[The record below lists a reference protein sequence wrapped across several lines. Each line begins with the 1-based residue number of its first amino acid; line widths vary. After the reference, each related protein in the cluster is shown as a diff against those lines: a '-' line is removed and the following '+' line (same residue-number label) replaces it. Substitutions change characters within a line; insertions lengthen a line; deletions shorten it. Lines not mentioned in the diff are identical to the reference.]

1 MSKIPKPPINVL
13 LAQPSNMWSRY
24 DTSFDFIVLHY
35 VGAVSTAKNN
45 AEYLH
50 REPNLGWSAHFFVD
64 ETSIWQS
71 VDFNHAAGHCG
82 VDYSGGKAPF
92 WNGKGTYSTN
102 RRSIGIEM
110 CCKKDSKGNWYIEPE
125 TVTRTVA
132 LVKWLMQE
140 FNIPI
145 DHVIR
150 HYDVCWKTCPEPW
163 VRFPEQWQDFKRRL
177 TEEKEEEEE
186 MQRFKSVAELP
197 AYYRDP
203 VEKLV
208 EMGIIK
214 GRAPDNLDITEDMV
228 RVAIWFGRMTGV
240 LEEEA

>member
-1 MSKIPKPPINVL
+1 MITMPAHPTN
-13 LAQPSNMWSRY
+13 QWSRY
-24 DTSFDFIVLHY
+24 GLPFDYIVMHY
-35 VGAVSTAKNN
+35 VGAVSTARNN
-45 AEYLH
+45 GNYYGNTPHIGA
-50 REPNLGWSAHFFVD
+50 SAHFFVD
-64 ETSIWQS
+64 EHEIVAS
-71 VDFNHAAGHCG
+71 VPLTMSAGHCG

-92 WNGKGTYSTN
+92 WHKDGIDSTN

-132 LVKWLMQE
+132 LVKWLLQE

-145 DHVIR
+145 SNVIR

-163 VRFPEQWQDFKRRL
+163 VRFPEQWKAFKKRL

-186 MQRFKSVAELP
+186 MQRFKTVAELP

-208 EMGIIK
+208 EMGVIK
-214 GRAPDNLDITEDMV
+214 GRAPDNIDITEDMV

-240 LEEEA
+240 LEEGA

>member
-1 MSKIPKPPINVL
+1 MIPKPPMITIPAHPTN
-13 LAQPSNMWSRY
+13 QWSRY
-24 DTSFDFIVLHY
+24 GLPFDYIVMHY
-35 VGAVSTAKNN
+35 VGAVSTARNN
-45 AEYLH
+45 GNYYGNTPHIGA
-50 REPNLGWSAHFFVD
+50 SAHFFVD
-64 ETSIWQS
+64 EHEIVAS
-71 VDFNHAAGHCG
+71 VPLTMSAGHCG

-92 WNGKGTYSTN
+92 WHKDGVDSTN

-140 FNIPI
+140 FNIPVE
-145 DHVIR
+145 HVIR

-240 LEEEA
+240 LEGGG